1 MAETTTEK
9 AVCDKC
15 KAEVREG
22 TTFCYNCG
30 AQVAAPEAAKPLVET
45 PVGDKVEDKADDTPT
60 SEEKLSRAAEQRRKA
75 RVSQRKSNEYTW
87 EPTPDSP
94 LVLIIAVLVAAVAF
108 AIVFVT
114 VYWK

>member
-30 AQVAAPEAAKPLVET
+30 AQVAAPEPAKPLVET
-45 PVGDKVEDKADDTPT
+45 PVDEKVEEKPDETPT
-60 SEEKLSRAAEQRRKA
+60 SGEKLSRAAEQRRKA
-75 RVSQRKSNEYTW
+75 RVNQRKSNEYTW

>member
-1 MAETTTEK
+1 MAETTKDK
-9 AVCDKC
+9 AVCGKC
-15 KAEVREG
+15 DAEVREG

-30 AQVAAPEAAKPLVET
+30 AQVAAPEVAAPVEKT
-45 PVGDKVEDKADDTPT
+45 SVDEIVEEKTDDTAT
-60 SEEKLSRAAEQRRKA
+60 SGEKLSRAAEQRRKA

-94 LVLIIAVLVAAVAF
+94 LVLIIALVIAAVAL